1 MADKSGNH
9 SEFCNGGMDMLMEGF
24 ETTKGPT
31 NMCIILF
38 FKAWTL
44 NTPWKFAIA
53 CTCVALMGFSIEALI
68 ALRRTISG

>member
-24 ETTKGPT
+24 ETTKGN

-44 NTPWKFAIA
+44 NTPWKFAVA
-53 CTCVALMGFSIEALI
+53 CIGVMCLGFSIEALI